1 MHVFL
6 VGAGHVGLV
15 TAAGLVRL
23 GHHVTVADIDGARID
38 RLRAGQPPVFE
49 PGLADALSAAAA
61 GGAIAWTT
69 DVDPPAGTPF
79 TFVCVSTPTGPDGPL
94 DTTNVEAAVGRLL
107 HRAPADHVVVVR
119 STLPLDGPARL
130 RALATG
136 RGEAGVGRP
145 AIVTNPEFMR
155 EGQALDDF
163 ERPSR
168 VVAGWLE
175 PSDRPAAEA
184 VIGLYAPLGAPS
196 LVADAGSVAL
206 IKLMS
211 NVFLGMKVAYANELA
226 RIADVLG
233 ADVSTVIEG
242 VGLDPRIGTA
252 FMKPGPGFGGSC
264 LPEQAV
270 AIALQTAALDVEA
283 PLLSAIHRANAT
295 HQRALV
301 ARLEAL
307 LGGDGALRGRRIALL
322 GLAFKANTDDVRES
336 PALALAT
343 HLRAAGARVVGYDP
357 RAEAKARAADPALET
372 APGPLDAADGA
383 DAVLVAT
390 EWAEFRTLD
399 WASLAD
405 RMPGRLVYDTR
416 DVVDVAAAEAVGFTV
431 ERLGGRGGGRSTAG
445 AATTG

>member
-1 MHVFL
+1 MQVFL

-15 TAAGLVRL
+15 STVGFVRL
-23 GHHVTVADIDGARID
+23 GHRVTVADIDEARLD
-38 RLRAGQPPVFE
+38 RLRQGVPPVFE
-49 PGLADALSAAAA
+49 PGLADELARGVAD
-61 GGAIAWTT
+61 GRIAYTT
-69 DVDPPAGTPF
+69 ELDPPSDAPF
-79 TFVCVSTPTGPDGPL
+79 TFVCVSTPTGPEGPL
-94 DTTNVEAAVGRLL
+94 DTRNVEAAVARLL
-107 HRAPADHVVVVR
+107 DRAPTDHAIVVR
-119 STLPLDGPARL
+119 STLPLDGPERL
-130 RALATG
+130 RAVVAG
-136 RGEAGVGRP
+136 RADRASV
-145 AIVTNPEFMR
+145 VTNPEFMR
-155 EGQALDDF
+155 EGQALADF
-163 ERPSR
+163 DRPSR

-175 PSDRPAAEA
+175 PQDRAAAEA
-184 VIGLYAPLGAPS
+184 VIALYAPLGAPS
-196 LVADAGSVAL
+196 LVADASSVAL

-226 RIADVLG
+226 RVADVIG
-233 ADVSTVIEG
+233 ADVDTVIRG

-295 HQRALV
+295 HQRAVV
-301 ARLEAL
+301 ARLESL
-307 LGGDGALRGRRIALL
+307 MGGDGALRGRRVALL

-372 APGPLDAADGA
+372 AAGALDAAEGA
-383 DAVLVAT
+383 DALLVAT

-399 WASLAD
+399 WDALAA
-405 RMPGRLVYDTR
+405 RAAGRVVYDTR
-416 DVVDVAAAEAVGFTV
+416 DIVDVEAAEAAGFTV
-431 ERLGGRGGGRSTAG
+431 EQLGGRGRNAAG
-445 AATTG
+445 AAVR